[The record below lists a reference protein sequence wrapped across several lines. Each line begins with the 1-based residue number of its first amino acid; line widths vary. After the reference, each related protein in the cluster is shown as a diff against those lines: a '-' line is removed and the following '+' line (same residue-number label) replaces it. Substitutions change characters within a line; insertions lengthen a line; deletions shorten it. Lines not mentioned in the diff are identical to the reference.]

1 MMQRPSDV
9 ESLRAAVHS
18 VRKKI
23 TANLVRP
30 IDLTDS

>member
-1 MMQRPSDV
+1 MQRPSDV

-23 TANLVRP
+23 TAKLGRP